1 MDYGRGPQVE
11 LLHPSH
17 VDQPEEFTQPHPSR
31 ASNKEPHVLA
41 GSKGSSSR
49 ETFSPAMKLFVD
61 NTRFW
66 SMFAIV
72 AVHCIQ
78 SASTG
83 SSPSDSQTAELVQD
97 VLKFGTIDFFL
108 ISGFLLGH
116 RFETG
121 SKRAFLRR
129 RLAKIFIP
137 WLFWFV
143 LWLAMTLSHMIRK
156 HEIAVAFDSTRIL
169 EVGSIAAH
177 SVYWFVPNLL
187 LSTCALLL
195 LRRHLR
201 SYWLGAALLTV
212 PTFYATNLYFEWIP
226 TSHTTAI
233 GGYIFF
239 LWLGHVAAEHY
250 AWITRLL
257 DRLTMQRML
266 LITSSLLLLS
276 ILESVLLRKVSSAD
290 PANTLRLSNQL
301 YSISV
306 ALLLLKGGSRT
317 WPEFINVRKNLF
329 GVYLVHVFVLS
340 FSQAVLS
347 RLHLLYEE
355 QSLSEALTKGS
366 LLALFVFIS
375 SVIFTQF
382 LSRRPKFAW
391 IVGGVSSAAAP
402 SRAEH
407 C

>member
-1 MDYGRGPQVE
+1 MER
-11 LLHPSH
+11 LHPSN
-17 VDQPEEFTQPHPSR
+17 VDQPEEFTPPHPSR
-31 ASNKEPHVLA
+31 AHNENFHVLA

-72 AVHCIQ
+72 AVHCVQ
-78 SASTG
+78 SASG
-83 SSPSDSQTAELVQD
+83 NNSVSVSQTAELVQD

-116 RFETG
+116 RFQTG

-156 HEIAVAFDSTRIL
+156 HAIEVVFDSTRIL
-169 EVGSIAAH
+169 EVASIAAH

-195 LRRHLR
+195 LRKYLR
-201 SYWLGAALLTV
+201 SYWLGGALLTM
-212 PTFYATNLYFEWIP
+212 PTFYAANLYFEWIP

-239 LWLGHVAAEHY
+239 LWLGHVAADHY
-250 AWITRLL
+250 AWISRLL
-257 DRLTMQRML
+257 DRITMRRMVI
-266 LITSSLLLLS
+266 ITSFLLLLS
-276 ILESVLLRKVSSAD
+276 ILESIMLRKVSSTD
-290 PANTLRLSNQL
+290 PANTLRFSNQL

-306 ALLLLKGGSRT
+306 ALLLLKRGRRT
-317 WPEFINVRKNLF
+317 WPEFIDVRKNLF

-340 FSQAVLS
+340 SSHAILS

-355 QSLSEALTKGS
+355 QSLSEALAKGF
-366 LLALFVFIS
+366 LLSLFVFLA
-375 SVIFTQF
+375 SVVFTQF
-382 LSRRPKFAW
+382 LSRRTQLAW
-391 IVGGVSSAAAP
+391 IVGGVSSDSRP
-402 SRAEH
+402 SREA
-407 C
+407 